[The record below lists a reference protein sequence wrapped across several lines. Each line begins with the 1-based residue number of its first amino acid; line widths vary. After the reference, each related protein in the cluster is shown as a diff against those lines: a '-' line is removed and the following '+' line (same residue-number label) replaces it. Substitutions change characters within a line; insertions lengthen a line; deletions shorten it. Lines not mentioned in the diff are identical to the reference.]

1 MKNPEASDGEH
12 PGDGGQDE
20 GHLGGQDEDKNT
32 APCGQPEIVRIERW
46 QQARETYR
54 SKHLRQA
61 MYDEGAVI
69 MADCLLVLH
78 GVDHRTRRRVENRL
92 FRRETFAHWER
103 EVLGGTIDAVLKPF
117 IKAGRGDLRAIG
129 YRAAISLTAT
139 IAGVDHDPAD
149 PDHTGQLEG
158 YVRTFS
164 AGATLAHST
173 RDRDQV
179 RAEVRS
185 QMAAFSNGML
195 AESLQ
200 RRTECLE
207 RLARGETDENGLP
220 RDVATLLL
228 RHADEIGLSREVIER
243 EICFYLQA
251 GAHSTADAFT
261 HTLDELFRH
270 GQRHPE
276 DLRRAATD
284 KLFAQRCMHESLRL
298 NPASPVAW
306 REPLQDVRL
315 SDGTLLTKGCRVIIN
330 LTEVNRD
337 PEVWGARAGE
347 FNPHREV
354 PEGCN
359 AWGLSFGGGAH
370 ACIGAELDGGMEQS
384 IPPSEIGDDHLYGTV
399 ALMVS
404 AVLAAGGRPDPQRP
418 PVSDPHSE
426 RPHYSEYPVVFG
438 DAAGSGVMA
447 EHLGAA
453 SE

>member
-1 MKNPEASDGEH
+1 MMNPETSPCTHTA
-12 PGDGGQDE
+12 DGGQE
-20 GHLGGQDEDKNT
+20 GDTAEGGQEGGT
-32 APCGQPEIVRIERW
+32 AEGRQEGGTAEGGQPTIVRIERW

-78 GVDHRTRRRVENRL
+78 GIDHRTRRRVENRL

-103 EVLGGTIDAVLKPF
+103 EVLGGTLDAVLRPF
-117 IKAGRGDLRAIG
+117 VETGRGDLRAIG

-149 PDHTGQLEG
+149 PVHTGQLED

-173 RDRDQV
+173 RDREQV

-185 QMAAFSNGML
+185 QMAAFSSGML
-195 AESLQ
+195 AESLG
-200 RRTECLE
+200 RRTERLE
-207 RLARGETDENGLP
+207 RFERGELDEDELP

-228 RHADEIGLSREVIER
+228 RHAGELGLSREVIER

-261 HTLDELFRH
+261 HTLDELFKH
-270 GQRHPE
+270 GRKNPE
-276 DLRRAATD
+276 DLQRAATD
-284 KLFAQRCMHESLRL
+284 KFFAQRCMHESLRL

-306 REPLQDVRL
+306 REPLQDVGL
-315 SDGTLLTKGCRVIIN
+315 SDGTLLPKGGRVIIN

-337 PEVWGARAGE
+337 PEVWGPRAGE
-347 FNPHREV
+347 FDPHREI
-354 PEGCN
+354 PEGSS

-370 ACIGAELDGGMEQS
+370 ACIGAELDGGMERPLS
-384 IPPSEIGDDHLYGTV
+384 PSEAGDDHLYGTV

-418 PVSDPHSE
+418 PVRDPHSE
-426 RPHYSEYPVVFG
+426 RPHYSAYPVIF
-438 DAAGSGVMA
+438 D
-447 EHLGAA
+447 GAA
-453 SE
+453 